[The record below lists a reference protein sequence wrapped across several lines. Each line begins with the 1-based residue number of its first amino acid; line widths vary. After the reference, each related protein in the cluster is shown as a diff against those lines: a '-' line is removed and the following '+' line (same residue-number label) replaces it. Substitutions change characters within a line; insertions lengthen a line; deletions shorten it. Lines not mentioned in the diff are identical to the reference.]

1 MKGFLNRQKE
11 TMTTKI
17 IIIRHGFS
25 ETNKSKKFTGQMDI
39 GLSDVGK
46 KQAELVSSYLYD
58 NYKIDKIYSSDLSR
72 AVNTIKPLADKL
84 GTSVVTNKGLRE
96 IYGGKWEGVSF
107 DDISKLYSEDY
118 IIWTENVG
126 FARPTGG
133 ESFAEGQERIV
144 NTINEIVKREE
155 GNTVVIVSH
164 GGVLR
169 GFECFVQGKTLDYVN
184 NIPYFQNA
192 SISLIEYDG
201 VKMQFKSRDFTEHL
215 GELHTAMPKG
225 I

>member
-1 MKGFLNRQKE
+1 MKRFLNRQKE

-84 GTSVVTNKGLRE
+84 GTSVVTNKGLR
-96 IYGGKWEGVSF
+96 
-107 DDISKLYSEDY
+107 
-118 IIWTENVG
+118 
-126 FARPTGG
+126 
-133 ESFAEGQERIV
+133 
-144 NTINEIVKREE
+144 
-155 GNTVVIVSH
+155 
-164 GGVLR
+164 
-169 GFECFVQGKTLDYVN
+169 
-184 NIPYFQNA
+184 
-192 SISLIEYDG
+192 
-201 VKMQFKSRDFTEHL
+201 
-215 GELHTAMPKG
+215 
-225 I
+225 